1 MSFSFNREF
10 LLFSKHMNKFI
21 QKFQIRLKKYLH
33 NTALGTM
40 AMLSSFVS
48 VVPMTA
54 PTVHAQAMLDEFVAE
69 ASVTDE
75 ATFPVA
81 GTRAPSRTMTIPVSA
96 YNSLPNQTDSTP
108 FHTADGTHV
117 RDGLIAA
124 NFLPLD
130 TRVRFPELYGD
141 KVFIVKDRMN
151 KRYNYKAD
159 IWMEHYDDAI
169 QFGVHRTTIEIF

>member
-1 MSFSFNREF
+1 
-10 LLFSKHMNKFI
+10 MNKFI

-81 GTRAPSRTMTIPVSA
+81 
-96 YNSLPNQTDSTP
+96 
-108 FHTADGTHV
+108 
-117 RDGLIAA
+117 
-124 NFLPLD
+124 
-130 TRVRFPELYGD
+130 
-141 KVFIVKDRMN
+141 
-151 KRYNYKAD
+151 
-159 IWMEHYDDAI
+159 
-169 QFGVHRTTIEIF
+169 